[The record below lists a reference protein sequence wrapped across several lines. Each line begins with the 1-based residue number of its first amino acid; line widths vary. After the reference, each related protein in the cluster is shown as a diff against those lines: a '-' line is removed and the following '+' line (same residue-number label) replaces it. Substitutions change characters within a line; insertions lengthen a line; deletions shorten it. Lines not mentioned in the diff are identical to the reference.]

1 MSTTAP
7 WRCLNCRQ
15 LRKHNVSYCCN
26 QPWQHVIDHTY
37 VHQPRQ
43 GQGQDEKYTK
53 HWEEDRPW
61 GQTWRSN
68 SPRQRVQS
76 PRQRQGRPK
85 SGNTPRGKSRGRGK
99 GHGSGPPT
107 HKGKGKADAQAPLPP
122 PPMPW
127 PGQIGPMM
135 PPMQAMM
142 NPAMMNPAMMMQPMP
157 TMAMPN
163 VVSTPS
169 SAPSTSAQPGAG
181 MTPEQQERERKMQE
195 LMTYLKKRG
204 PDLPKDV
211 SQKVR
216 EIAKKDGAQ
225 ANQDLESA
233 AKALGYAKDELEAAL
248 QARTNLVASWKTFLT
263 DAVAT
268 WKEYASLFQ
277 TQEKEHQER
286 IQAAQEAF
294 ATAKTEVDETKAI
307 VGAVIEIKDEEDELD
322 CPPNNVTSEKITE
335 SMQFLTQSL
344 QQFQEKAEEIHIEAQ
359 TSLKRPRL
367 APPERMDAAM
377 GATDGQDG
385 AKVSKAMSPFGAAG
399 QP

>member
-1 MSTTAP
+1 MAWTNWAHDATNAGYDEPCHDEPGHDDATDANDGYAQCGLNTIIGTFHLGTTWSRDDTRTTGA
-7 WRCLNCRQ
+7 R
-15 LRKHNVSYCCN
+15 
-26 QPWQHVIDHTY
+26 
-37 VHQPRQ
+37 
-43 GQGQDEKYTK
+43 
-53 HWEEDRPW
+53 EEDARTDDVFEE
-61 GQTWRSN
+61 TW
-68 SPRQRVQS
+68 
-76 PRQRQGRPK
+76 
-85 SGNTPRGKSRGRGK
+85 
-99 GHGSGPPT
+99 
-107 HKGKGKADAQAPLPP
+107 
-122 PPMPW
+122 
-127 PGQIGPMM
+127 
-135 PPMQAMM
+135 
-142 NPAMMNPAMMMQPMP
+142 
-157 TMAMPN
+157 
-163 VVSTPS
+163 
-169 SAPSTSAQPGAG
+169 
-181 MTPEQQERERKMQE
+181 
-195 LMTYLKKRG
+195 
-204 PDLPKDV
+204 